1 MPVSIRKLWFRV
13 LYASMAHFAFRRIR
27 VVGCSLPSKEPV
39 LYVCLHRNGA
49 LDGAVYGQA
58 VPHAQRTLSSQLRRG
73 MLARMLFDGIEIV
86 RPKDTAQDGARVSNR
101 DAFAKCVAHLA
112 DGGAILFFPEGTSE
126 LGPHHLKFRNG
137 VANLIQSTLARIPAL
152 KVVALAAH
160 YEAPTEWQS
169 DVEVVVGAG
178 EDFSGDLATG
188 HIMAR
193 ITSMLESVGVD
204 CATIEE
210 RTELEA
216 LAYAATLG
224 QPDIGYAQALKLL
237 HGSQAGQMQP
247 LWACARQE
255 GLRRH
260 QGIPLVPTRT
270 PWLYAVLWVFL
281 APFIGL
287 AAVLNL
293 PVVGLACYAPR
304 KLADGPNVISLWRS
318 LAGVVSAYVWVPLT
332 TGVLLGV
339 FGVLAALTYLA
350 VSVAGLKGLYR
361 WRKLSIALYNQAR
374 ASAQTRRLLHRL
386 HDGIVHFVRSRMAQD
401 RSGA

>member
-1 MPVSIRKLWFRV
+1 MHVAIRTLWFRA
-13 LYASMAHFAFRRIR
+13 LYASMAHFAFRHIR
-27 VVGCSLPSKEPV
+27 VVGRRLPSNEPV

-73 MLARMLFDGIEIV
+73 LLARMLFDGIEIV
-86 RPKDTAQDGARVSNR
+86 RAKDTAQNGGRLSNR

-137 VANLIQSTLARIPAL
+137 VARLIQSTLARIPTL

-169 DVEVVVGAG
+169 DVEVVAGAG

-193 ITSMLESVGVD
+193 ITAMLESVGVD

-224 QPDIGYAQALKLL
+224 QPDIGNAQALQLVR
-237 HGSQAGQMQP
+237 GSERGRMLP
-247 LWACARQE
+247 LWAHARQE
-255 GLRRH
+255 GLWLH
-260 QGIPLVPTRT
+260 QGIPLVPTRA
-270 PWLYAVLWVFL
+270 PWLYALLWVL
-281 APFIGL
+281 LTPFVV
-287 AAVLNL
+287 AAAALNL
-293 PVVGLACYAPR
+293 PVVVLAWYAPR
-304 KLADGPNVISLWRS
+304 KLADGPNVISLWRA
-318 LAGVVSAYVWVPLT
+318 LAGIVSAYAWVPLA
-332 TGVLLGV
+332 TGVLLGM
-339 FGVLAALTYLA
+339 FGVVAALAYLA
-350 VSVAGLKGLYR
+350 VSVAGLKSLYR
-361 WRKLSIALYNQAR
+361 WRKLSIALHNQTR
-374 ASAQTRRLLHRL
+374 ASAQTRRSLHRF
-386 HDGIVHFVRSRMAQD
+386 HAGIVHFVRSRLAKD
-401 RSGA
+401 RSAV

>member
-27 VVGCSLPSKEPV
+27 VVGCSLPSNEPV

-86 RPKDTAQDGARVSNR
+86 RPKDAAQDGGRASNR

-137 VANLIQSTLARIPAL
+137 VARLIQSALARIPAL

-160 YEAPTEWQS
+160 YKAPTEWQS

-188 HIMAR
+188 HIMSR

-237 HGSQAGQMQP
+237 RGSEAGQMQP

-255 GLRRH
+255 GLWLH
-260 QGIPLVPTRT
+260 QGIPLVPARA
-270 PWLYAVLWVFL
+270 PWLYALLWVL
-281 APFIGL
+281 LMPCVLL
-287 AAVLNL
+287 AAALNL
-293 PVVGLACYAPR
+293 PVVVLAWYAPR

-318 LAGVVSAYVWVPLT
+318 LAGVVTAYVWVPLAS
-332 TGVLLGV
+332 GVLLGM
-339 FGVLAALTYLA
+339 FGVVAALGYLA
-350 VSVAGLKGLYR
+350 VSVTGLKSLYR
-361 WRKLSIALYNQAR
+361 WRKLSIALHNQTR
-374 ASAQTRRLLHRL
+374 ASPETRRMLHRL
-386 HDGIVHFVRSRMAQD
+386 HGGIVHLVRSRLVQD
-401 RSGA
+401 RGGA